1 MALFTPV
8 FPLVVVVGTKD
19 GHAVPELV
27 DPLCQ
32 QNSLMQSSLNCGQT
46 CGDLVNTKNFH
57 FADK

>member
-1 MALFTPV
+1 MTLFTPV
-8 FPLVVVVGTKD
+8 FPLVVGTKD

-32 QNSLMQSSLNCGQT
+32 QNSLRQSSLNCGQT
-46 CGDLVNTKNFH
+46 CGDLVNTKNFY